1 MTDFRDAMM
10 AAGLR
15 PRDVPADGEWH
26 RCPTDD
32 KPKKRNGAY
41 KLTIDGR
48 TGFFVDFAS
57 GMGVV
62 TWHATGLTSH
72 VPVDQSAIDARRS
85 RDRRDRIEALR
96 RVRAYWQQ
104 SRACT
109 RLHPYLER
117 KGLSTLGTLGL
128 REHDGLLVVPVLWH
142 DKIISAQTIHHDG
155 TKRFFAGCSVKGG
168 SFVIARKRAAVT
180 VLVEGLATGL
190 AVFQTVRHATVVVA
204 FDCGNLLPV
213 TQTLGLHGSVVFA
226 ADNDWGTLAK
236 RGINPG
242 ITAATNAAELIGA
255 GVVWPKDI
263 EGTDWCDALAEYG
276 PSGVKR
282 IERQILAGARYV
294 ATPS

>member
-41 KLTIDGR
+41 KLALDGR
-48 TGFFVDFAS
+48 AGWYVDFAS

-62 TWHATGLTSH
+62 TWHAAGMTSNA
-72 VPVDQSAIDARRS
+72 PIDQSAIVARRA
-85 RDRRDRIEALR
+85 RERQDRMAALR
-96 RVRAYWQQ
+96 RVRAYWG
-104 SRACT
+104 RATPCT

-117 KGLSTLGTLGL
+117 KGLSALGTSGL
-128 REHDGLLVVPVLWH
+128 REHDGHLVVPVWWRDRL
-142 DKIISAQTIHHDG
+142 ISVQTIHPDG

-168 SFVIARKRAAVT
+168 SFSIARKGAAVT

-190 AVFQTVRHATVVVA
+190 AAFQAVRHAAVVVA

-213 TQTLGLHGSVVFA
+213 TQALGLTGSVVFA
-226 ADNDWGTLAK
+226 ADNDYQTLAK
-236 RGINPG
+236 RGVNPG
-242 ITAATNAAELIGA
+242 IQAATNAAELIGA
-255 GVVWPKDI
+255 GVAWPKDI
-263 EGTDWCDALAEYG
+263 EGTDWCDALKEYG
-276 PSGVKR
+276 EGGARR
-282 IERQILAGARYV
+282 IERQILAGARYIGEM
-294 ATPS
+294 A